1 MSIKP
6 PADPGAPPADSHV
19 PAPGPSG
26 STGATPGQQ
35 SRRTVIVLLVVIA
48 ILLAVIAGL
57 LLTRTP
63 MTTFTGAPEPT
74 PTSTVQEASAPT
86 LTAPKALEI
95 VHGEVTRDPD
105 DPRAKGKAD
114 APVVMVIYSDFG
126 CPYCTLFAQEVEPTL
141 SDLIEDGTL
150 RIEWRDLAQITP
162 TSPLAAQAGIAA
174 GNQGKFWEFH
184 DAVYAAADPKGHPAY
199 TEDSL
204 VDFAKKAGVADLSK
218 FRTDMT
224 AAETVKAVSE
234 STQHV
239 HSIGIQGTPFMIVGE
254 TYINGYKDADYMTAV
269 VKSQAAKAKEAQ
281 GAQGATGTA
290 SPTSPAAPASAH

>member
-6 PADPGAPPADSHV
+6 PADPGASAADFHA

-26 STGATPGQQ
+26 SAGATPGQQ

-74 PTSTVQEASAPT
+74 PTSTVQETSAPT

-126 CPYCTLFAQEVEPTL
+126 CPYCTLFAQEVEPGL
-141 SDLIEDGTL
+141 SDLIEDP
-150 RIEWRDLAQITP
+150 Q
-162 TSPLAAQAGIAA
+162 S
-174 GNQGKFWEFH
+174 
-184 DAVYAAADPKGHPAY
+184 HPEY

-204 VDFAKKAGVADLSK
+204 VGFAQKAGVPDIER
-218 FRTDMT
+218 FRTDMNDSATVT
-224 AAETVKAVSE
+224 AVEEA
-234 STQHV
+234 TQHARD
-239 HSIGIQGTPFMIVGE
+239 INIQGTPFLIVNE
-254 TYINGYKDADYMTAV
+254 AVINGYRPADYVRNTIAE
-269 VKSQAAKAKEAQ
+269 QAAN
-281 GAQGATGTA
+281 A
-290 SPTSPAAPASAH
+290 S

>member
-1 MSIKP
+1 M
-6 PADPGAPPADSHV
+6 
-19 PAPGPSG
+19 
-26 STGATPGQQ
+26 
-35 SRRTVIVLLVVIA
+35 IVLVVIA
-48 ILLAVIAGL
+48 VILAVIAAL
-57 LLTRTP
+57 LLQNVARHRQGAAATSQAATS
-63 MTTFTGAPEPT
+63 TTSAAAATTAAEPT
-74 PTSTVQEASAPT
+74 PAPPVPDAQT
-86 LTAPKALEI
+86 LELIRSET
-95 VHGEVTRDPD
+95 HRDPAD
-105 DPRAKGKAD
+105 AQAKGKVD
-114 APVVMVIYSDFG
+114 APVVMVVYSDFA
-126 CPYCTLFAQEVEPTL
+126 CPYCTQFAQKVEPEL
-141 SDLIEDGTL
+141 ADLVAQGTL
-150 RIEWRDLAQITP
+150 RVEWRDLAQISP
-162 TSPLAAQAGIAA
+162 TSPLAAQAGRAA
-174 GNQGKFWEFH
+174 AKQGKFWEFH

-281 GAQGATGTA
+281 GATGTA

>member
-6 PADPGAPPADSHV
+6 PADPGASPADFHA

-26 STGATPGQQ
+26 SAGATPGQQ

-63 MTTFTGAPEPT
+63 KTTFTGASEPT
-74 PTSTVQEASAPT
+74 PTSTVQETSAPA

-141 SDLIEDGTL
+141 SDLIDDGTL

-184 DAVYAAADPKGHPAY
+184 DAVYADADPQSHPEY

-204 VDFAKKAGVADLSK
+204 VDFAKKAGVPDIER
-218 FRTDMT
+218 FRTDMNDSATVT
-224 AAETVKAVSE
+224 AVEEA
-234 STQHV
+234 TQHARD
-239 HSIGIQGTPFMIVGE
+239 INIQGTPFLIVNE
-254 TYINGYKDADYMTAV
+254 AVINGYRPADYVRNTITE
-269 VKSQAAKAKEAQ
+269 QAAH
-281 GAQGATGTA
+281 A
-290 SPTSPAAPASAH
+290 S

>member
-6 PADPGAPPADSHV
+6 PADPGASPAGSHTPV
-19 PAPGPSG
+19 PGPSG
-26 STGATPGQQ
+26 SAGATPGQQ
-35 SRRTVIVLLVVIA
+35 SRRTVIVLLAVIA

-74 PTSTVQEASAPT
+74 PTSTVQETSAPT

-114 APVVMVIYSDFG
+114 APVVMVIYSDFA
-126 CPYCTLFAQEVEPTL
+126 CPYCTMFAQDVEPALTN
-141 SDLIEDGTL
+141 LIEGGTL
-150 RIEWRDLAQITP
+150 RIEWRDLAQVTE

-174 GNQGKFWEFH
+174 GNQGRFWEFH
-184 DAVYAAADPKGHPAY
+184 DAVYAAADPQGHPEY

-204 VDFAKKAGVADLSK
+204 VDLAKQAGVPDLDRFRADMNDS
-218 FRTDMT
+218 TT
-224 AAETVKAVSE
+224 TEAVTQA
-234 STQHV
+234 TQHA
-239 HSIGIQGTPFMIVGE
+239 HSIGIQGTPFMIVNDAA
-254 TYINGYKDADYMTAV
+254 INGYRPADYVRNTIAE
-269 VKSQAAKAKEAQ
+269 QAAKA
-281 GAQGATGTA
+281 
-290 SPTSPAAPASAH
+290 S

>member
-6 PADPGAPPADSHV
+6 PADPGASPADSHA

-63 MTTFTGAPEPT
+63 KTTFTGASEPT
-74 PTSTVQEASAPT
+74 PTSTVQETSAPT

-126 CPYCTLFAQEVEPTL
+126 CPYCTLFAQEVEPGL

-184 DAVYAAADPKGHPAY
+184 DAVYGAADPQGHPEY

-204 VDFAKKAGVADLSK
+204 VDFAEKAGVPDLER
-218 FRTDMT
+218 FRADMT
-224 AAETVKAVSE
+224 DAATVKAV
-234 STQHV
+234 TDANQHAY
-239 HSIGIQGTPFMIVGE
+239 SLGIKGTPFSFVNDA
-254 TYINGYKDADYMTAV
+254 YIGGYRSADYVRATV
-269 VKSQAAKAKEAQ
+269 LEQAALAK
-281 GAQGATGTA
+281 
-290 SPTSPAAPASAH
+290 

>member
-6 PADPGAPPADSHV
+6 PADPGASPAGSHTPV
-19 PAPGPSG
+19 PGPSG
-26 STGATPGQQ
+26 SAGATPGQQ

-74 PTSTVQEASAPT
+74 PTSTVQETSAPT

-126 CPYCTLFAQEVEPTL
+126 CPYCTLFAQEVEPGL

-184 DAVYAAADPKGHPAY
+184 DAVYADADPQSHPEY

-204 VDFAKKAGVADLSK
+204 VGFAQKAGVPDIER
-218 FRTDMT
+218 FRTDMND
-224 AAETVKAVSE
+224 AATV
-234 STQHV
+234 
-239 HSIGIQGTPFMIVGE
+239 
-254 TYINGYKDADYMTAV
+254 TAV
-269 VKSQAAKAKEAQ
+269 ADWACEIPSFLCPNS
-281 GAQGATGTA
+281 TGSVTQRM
-290 SPTSPAAPASAH
+290 SVS

>member
-1 MSIKP
+1 MSVQP
-6 PADPGAPPADSHV
+6 PSPTPA
-19 PAPGPSG
+19 
-26 STGATPGQQ
+26 Q
-35 SRRTVIVLLVVIA
+35 SRSNRTTVIVLVVIA
-48 ILLAVIAGL
+48 VILAVIAAL
-57 LLTRTP
+57 LLQNVARHRQGAAATSQAATS
-63 MTTFTGAPEPT
+63 TTSAAAATTAAEPT
-74 PTSTVQEASAPT
+74 PAPPVPDAQT
-86 LTAPKALEI
+86 LELIRSET
-95 VHGEVTRDPD
+95 HRDPVD
-105 DPRAKGKAD
+105 AQAKGKVD
-114 APVVMVIYSDFG
+114 APVVMVLYSDFA
-126 CPYCTLFAQEVEPTL
+126 CPYCTQFAQKVEPEL
-141 SDLIEDGTL
+141 DKLVKQGTL
-150 RIEWRDLAQITP
+150 RVEWRDLAQISE
-162 TSPLAAQAGIAA
+162 TSPLAAQAGRAA
-174 GNQGKFWEFH
+174 AKQGKFWEFH

-269 VKSQAAKAKEAQ
+269 VKSQAAKAKEAH
-281 GAQGATGTA
+281 GA